1 MVGVRFVE
9 LTIANGAAVSDA
21 FAFQGQRVV
30 GVVTPGTWTAGDIT
44 FELNYPSGTFVKVVD
59 RGGAIYKLAGIATGT
74 SEYHLVSGDAN
85 QADIIIT
92 GPGDGRVA
100 STNTGSEANVN
111 QGGDRTVM
119 VVLAEM

>member
-9 LTIANGAAVSDA
+9 LTISSGAAASGV

-30 GVVTPGTWTAGDIT
+30 GVITPGTWTAGDIT
-44 FELNYPSGTFVKVVD
+44 FEVNYPDGTFVKVVD

-92 GPGDGRVA
+92 GPGEGRVV

-111 QGGDRTVM
+111 QGADRTVM
-119 VVLAEM
+119 VVLA

>member
-1 MVGVRFVE
+1 MMVGVRFVE
-9 LTIANGAAVSDA
+9 LTIASGAAVSDA

-44 FELNYPSGTFVKVVD
+44 FELNYPS
-59 RGGAIYKLAGIATGT
+59 GT

-111 QGGDRTVM
+111 QGADRTVM
-119 VVLAEM
+119 VVLA

>member
-9 LTIANGAAVSDA
+9 LTIASGAAVSDA

-59 RGGAIYKLAGIATGT
+59 RGGAIYKLTGIATGA
-74 SEYHLVSGDAN
+74 SEYHAVSGDAN
-85 QADIIIT
+85 QADIVIT
-92 GPGDGRVA
+92 SVGFGRVV
-100 STNTGSEANVN
+100 STNTSSEADVN
-111 QGGDRTVM
+111 QGADRTV
-119 VVLAEM
+119 VVYLADV

>member
-1 MVGVRFVE
+1 MAGVRFVE
-9 LTIANGAAVSDA
+9 LTISSGAATSEA
-21 FAFQGQRVV
+21 FAFQGQRVI
-30 GVVTPGTWTAGDIT
+30 GVITPGTWTAGDIT
-44 FELNYPSGTFVKVVD
+44 FEVNYPDGTFVKVVD

-92 GPGDGRVA
+92 GPGEGRVV

-111 QGGDRTVM
+111 QGADRTVM
-119 VVLAEM
+119 VVLA

>member
-1 MVGVRFVE
+1 MAGIRFVA

-21 FAFQGQRVV
+21 FGFQGQRVV

-59 RGGAIYKLAGIATGT
+59 RGGAIYKLAGIATGA

-85 QADIIIT
+85 QGDIIIT

-119 VVLAEM
+119 VVLA